1 MFDKAK
7 AAELQPTDIAKLLGV
22 TRVTARFWLKG
33 RNRPHHLIHSRV
45 VRLLDAVAQCVQTG
59 RLPVPRD
66 VSRRERGL
74 YIRTALE
81 AAGWKARPDN

>member
-7 AAELQPTDIAKLLGV
+7 AAGLQPTDIAKLLGI

-33 RNRPHHLIHSRV
+33 RNQPHHLIHSRV

-59 RLPVPRD
+59 SFPVPRD

-74 YIRTALE
+74 YVRNAL
-81 AAGWKARPDN
+81 AACGWKDNSDN